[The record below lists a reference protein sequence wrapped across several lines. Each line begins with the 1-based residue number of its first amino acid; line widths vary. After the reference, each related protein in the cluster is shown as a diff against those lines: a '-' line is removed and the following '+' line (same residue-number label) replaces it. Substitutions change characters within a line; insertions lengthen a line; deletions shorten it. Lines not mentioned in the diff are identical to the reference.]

1 MSLRDYDRKRRF
13 DSTPEPRAEGSATRS
28 GRPIFVVQLHHASRR
43 HYDFRLQVGD
53 TLKSWACPKGPSY
66 DPGVKR
72 LAVEVEDHPVAYATF
87 QGDIPAG
94 AYGGGHVDTFDSG
107 VWSTPYD
114 AEAQLEKGHLRFELF
129 GTRLKGHWHLVRSG
143 KPSKQ
148 PTWFLMH
155 DKDAYASDVEAD
167 DLLDARMVASTRA
180 AAGRS
185 GGAKEVAATLGT
197 RKRRKVPVAGHRAT
211 RAGRL
216 AAAAEGAK
224 KAKASGG
231 FFKPELATL
240 REHPPVGE
248 QWLHEV
254 KWDGYRIL
262 ATVFE
267 GAVELW
273 SRNGLSWTDRIP
285 DIRQAIESLGLA
297 SARLDGEL
305 IALDAR
311 GQSDFN
317 ALQKTLSG
325 EANAPLAYMLFDLPF
340 LEGHDL
346 SDSPLHARKAILEAL
361 LEDAPGHLSYSTHV
375 VGNGDQV
382 FAMASVQKL
391 EGILSKRVDSRYRP
405 GRGDDWLKIKRVES
419 DEFAVVGYT
428 APKGGRQGFGA
439 LLLAKPAPGGGW
451 HFVGQVGSG
460 FSHRQLLDLSRTL
473 ATGGGGTPSVR
484 NPRDAPR
491 AVRWIEPTAV
501 AEVNYRGIGNQG
513 LLRQPS
519 LKAMRPDKTPEDLRD
534 SDRAAPASG
543 RRTADKPAPGRK
555 PAAAASAGIVITHPD
570 RVVYPDDG
578 YTKQDVADYY
588 RTVMDWFLPGVL
600 NRPTSVIRYP
610 DGIDKP
616 SFFQKHIPSG
626 GLEHV
631 GSVKLKEE
639 TGAAAVYL
647 YPGSAESIMELVQ
660 YGTLEFH
667 PWGARVDTPDLADR
681 VVFDLD
687 PGPDV
692 GWDRVVA
699 AARLVRR
706 LLADLGLQSFLRT
719 TGGKGLHVVL
729 PLNPPSDWAT
739 VKPFAQ
745 GFAQALAGAHP
756 LEFVAVST
764 KSLRHRKIFVD
775 YLRNGRGATAVASY
789 SLRGRPGAPVAVP
802 LRWEELGRIRS
813 GAQFDIRS
821 LPARLKRLRRDPWA
835 GIDELEQGLEDV
847 IGTLDGG

>member
-1 MSLRDYDRKRRF
+1 MSLREYDRKRRF
-13 DSTPEPRAEGSATRS
+13 DSTPEPRPEGSAAEG

-66 DPGVKR
+66 DPSVKR
-72 LAVEVEDHPVAYATF
+72 LAVEVEDHPVSYARF

-129 GTRLKGHWHLVRSG
+129 GSRLKGSWHLVRSG
-143 KPSKQ
+143 RPAKQ
-148 PTWFLMH
+148 PQWFLMH

-185 GGAKEVAATLGT
+185 DGAREVAATLDR
-197 RKRRKVPVAGHRAT
+197 RKRRQVPVAKRHAARA
-211 RAGRL
+211 ARL
-216 AAAAEGAK
+216 AAAAEGAR
-224 KAKASGG
+224 KARPSAE

-240 REHPPVGE
+240 RENPPHGE

-262 ATVFE
+262 ATVAKGE
-267 GAVELW
+267 AALW
-273 SRNGLSWTDRIP
+273 SRNGLPWSDRIP
-285 DIRQAIESLGLA
+285 DIRQAVESLGLD

-305 IALDAR
+305 IALDAQ
-311 GQSDFN
+311 GQPDFN
-317 ALQKTLSG
+317 GLQKTLSG
-325 EANAPLAYMLFDLPF
+325 EASAPLAYMLFDVPF
-340 LEGHDL
+340 LEGYDL
-346 SDSPLHARKAILEAL
+346 SGTPLHARKTILQAL
-361 LEDAPGHLSYSTHV
+361 LEDAPAHLSYSSHV

-382 FAMASVQKL
+382 FAMASEQKL
-391 EGILSKRVDSRYRP
+391 EGILSKRVDSRYRA
-405 GRGDDWLKIKRVES
+405 GRGDDWLKVKRVES

-439 LLLAKPAPGGGW
+439 LLLARPAAGGGW

-460 FSHRQLLDLSRTL
+460 FSHAQLRDLSRTL
-473 ATGGGGTPSVR
+473 ATGGGSKPSVR
-484 NPRDAPR
+484 NPEDAPR
-491 AVRWIEPTAV
+491 GVKWIEPAAV

-519 LKAMRPDKTPEDLRD
+519 LKTMRTDKAPADLLD
-534 SDRAAPASG
+534 SDRATPPGPPAA
-543 RRTADKPAPGRK
+543 RRK
-555 PAAAASAGIVITHPD
+555 PAGRKTAAPAPADITITHPD
-570 RVVYPDDG
+570 RVVYPADG

-600 NRPTSVIRYP
+600 DRPTSVIRYP

-626 GLEHV
+626 GLKHV

-647 YPGSAESIMELVQ
+647 YPQSADSIIELVQ

-692 GWDRVVA
+692 PWQRVVA
-699 AARLVRR
+699 AARLVRK
-706 LLADLGLQSFLRT
+706 LLADLDLQSFLRT
-719 TGGKGLHVVL
+719 TGGKGLHVVV
-729 PLNPPSDWAT
+729 PLDPPSDWPA
-739 VKPFAQ
+739 VKQFAQ
-745 GFAQALAGAHP
+745 GFAGALAGIHP

-764 KSLRHRKIFVD
+764 KSLRHGKIFVD

-802 LRWEELGRIRS
+802 LRWEELGKIAS

-821 LPARLKRLRRDPWA
+821 LPARLKRLRKDPWA
-835 GIDELEQGLEDV
+835 GIDTVEQGLGNV
-847 IGTLDGG
+847 IGKLGKG

>member
-1 MSLRDYDRKRRF
+1 MSLREYDRKRRF
-13 DSTPEPRAEGSATRS
+13 DSTPEPRSEDSAADG

-66 DPGVKR
+66 DPNVKR
-72 LAVEVEDHPVAYATF
+72 LAVEVEDHPISYAKF
-87 QGDIPAG
+87 QGDIPAD

-114 AEAQLEKGHLRFELF
+114 PEAQLEKGHLRFELF
-129 GTRLKGHWHLVRSG
+129 GTRLKGSWHLVRSG
-143 KPSKQ
+143 KAARQ
-148 PTWFLMH
+148 PQWFLMH

-167 DLLDARMVASTRA
+167 DLLDARMIASTKA

-185 GGAKEVAATLGT
+185 GGAKEVAATLDK
-197 RKRRKVPVAGHRAT
+197 RKRKKVPVAGHRAT
-211 RAGRL
+211 RAAEL
-216 AAAAEGAK
+216 AAAAEGARK
-224 KAKASGG
+224 GRPSAE
-231 FFKPELATL
+231 FFKPELARL
-240 REHPPVGE
+240 RENPPAGE

-262 ATVFE
+262 ATVFK
-267 GAVELW
+267 GNVELW
-273 SRNGLSWTDRIP
+273 SRNALSWTDRIP
-285 DIRQAIESLGLA
+285 DIRQAVESLGLD

-305 IALDAR
+305 IALDAQ

-325 EANAPLAYMLFDLPF
+325 EANAPLAYMLFDVPY

-346 SDSPLHARKAILEAL
+346 SATPLHARKAILQAL
-361 LEDAPGHLSYSTHV
+361 LEDAPAHLSYSSHV
-375 VGNGDQV
+375 VGNGAQV
-382 FAMASVQKL
+382 FAMASAQKL
-391 EGILSKRVDSRYRP
+391 EGILSKRVDSGYRA

-439 LLLAKPAPGGGW
+439 LLLARPAPDGGW
-451 HFVGQVGSG
+451 HFIGQVGSG
-460 FSHRQLLDLSRTL
+460 FSHAQLRDLSRTL
-473 ATGGGGTPSVR
+473 ATGGSSKPSVR
-484 NPRDAPR
+484 NPQDAPR
-491 AVRWIEPTAV
+491 AVKWIEPTAV

-519 LKAMRPDKTPEDLRD
+519 LKAMRPDKTPADLRD
-534 SDRAAPASG
+534 SDRAAP
-543 RRTADKPAPGRK
+543 TPAPAPAKGR
-555 PAAAASAGIVITHPD
+555 AARRKASAPEPGGVTLTHPD
-570 RVVYPDDG
+570 RVVYPAEG

-588 RTVMDWFLPGVL
+588 RAVMDWFLPGVL
-600 NRPTSVIRYP
+600 NRPTSVIRFP

-626 GLEHV
+626 GLKHV

-647 YPGSAESIMELVQ
+647 YPESAESVMELVQ

-667 PWGARVDTPDLADR
+667 PWGAKVDTPDLADR

-692 GWDRVVA
+692 GWERVVA
-699 AARLVRR
+699 AARLVRK
-706 LLADLGLQSFLRT
+706 LLAGLGLQSFLRT
-719 TGGKGLHVVL
+719 TGGKGLHVVV

-739 VKPFAQ
+739 VKQFAQ
-745 GFAQALAGAHP
+745 GFASALAGTHP

-764 KSLRHRKIFVD
+764 KSVRNRKIFVD

-802 LRWEELGRIRS
+802 LRWDELGRIGS

-821 LPARLKRLRRDPWA
+821 VPARLKRLRKNPWA
-835 GIDELEQGLEDV
+835 GIDEVEQSLENV
-847 IGTLDGG
+847 IGKLGGD